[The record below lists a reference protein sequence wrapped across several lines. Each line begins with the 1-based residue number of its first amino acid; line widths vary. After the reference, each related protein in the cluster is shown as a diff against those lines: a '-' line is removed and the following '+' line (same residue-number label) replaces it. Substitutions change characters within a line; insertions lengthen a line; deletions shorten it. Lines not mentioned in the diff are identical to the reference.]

1 MPDSA
6 PPSPAETFLAR
17 IAPESH
23 AHLLFEHLPGVCY
36 FLKNEKSELVKA
48 NQSFL
53 ERLGLH
59 SESELIGKTDYD
71 LFPRQ
76 LAENFRRDDQRVMER
91 GEPLINRVE
100 LFINRQG
107 IPDWYVTNKVP
118 VRDREGNIIGV
129 MGTVQ
134 GSRDKHGILQPHLPI
149 SRAVEFI
156 RTHFR
161 EPISIRDLARM
172 VGLSSRQFDRRFKEV
187 FQVTPQQFVIKM
199 RVQAACVAL
208 RHPHCG
214 IGDVAAETGFY
225 DQSSFT
231 RHFRKHMGITPLRY
245 RKLFGAHPLD

>member
-1 MPDSA
+1 MASHSSA
-6 PPSPAETFLAR
+6 SSAETFLAR
-17 IAPESH
+17 IAPESQ
-23 AHLLFEHLPGVCY
+23 AHVLFEHLPGICF
-36 FLKNEKSELVKA
+36 FLKNRRSELVKA
-48 NQSFL
+48 NPSFL

-59 SESELIGKTDYD
+59 SESELVGKTDYD

-76 LAENFRRDDQRVMER
+76 LAENFRRDDRRVMEL
-91 GEPLINRVE
+91 GQPLINRVE

-107 IPDWYVTNKVP
+107 IPDWYVTTKVP
-118 VRDREGNIIGV
+118 VRDRAGKIIGV

-134 GSRDKHGILQPHLPI
+134 GSGDKHGILQPHLPI
-149 SRAVEFI
+149 SRAVEYI
-156 RTHFR
+156 RTRFR
-161 EPISIRDLARM
+161 EPISIRELARM

-199 RVQAACVAL
+199 RIQAACRAL
-208 RHPHCG
+208 RQPHRG

-245 RKLFGAHPLD
+245 RNLFGSQAMD